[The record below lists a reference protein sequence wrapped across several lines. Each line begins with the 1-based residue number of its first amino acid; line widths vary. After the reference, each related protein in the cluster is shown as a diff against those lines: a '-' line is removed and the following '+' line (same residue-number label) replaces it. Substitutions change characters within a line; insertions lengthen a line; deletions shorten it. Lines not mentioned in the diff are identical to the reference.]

1 MKVVTTAT
9 STSIDAPTESK
20 DKKPLA
26 DGTRGDSKELGREPR
41 YTAADTRAEDAY
53 LGKSS

>member
-26 DGTRGDSKELGREPR
+26 DGTHGDSKVLAREPR